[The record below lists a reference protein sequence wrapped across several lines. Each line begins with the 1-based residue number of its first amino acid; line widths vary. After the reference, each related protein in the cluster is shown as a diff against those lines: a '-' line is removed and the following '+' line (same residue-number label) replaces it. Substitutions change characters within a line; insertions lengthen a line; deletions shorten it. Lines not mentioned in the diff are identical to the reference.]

1 VESSETSGRRLD
13 AKAQLIQLQ
22 SFLTMPRETLPG
34 LTAREAGRYLRGA
47 ADRLGLEFVE
57 SAGVAPIF
65 LLLPRGGAP
74 PAVTLFQTWH
84 AEPAGGVE
92 RAAVE
97 GAERLAL
104 GASVAATAGA
114 AARIALVVAPSS
126 SAGSRGLDEALR
138 ANRDRLTAGAA
149 YWIRITP
156 AEGPAPRRRRVFLGA
171 RGRVVVAL
179 RGGDG
184 NPYRARDAVVQA
196 LQEEAYG
203 PRPLDFELLR
213 KLASGPAP
221 LALIGGGEEGGGRD
235 VGSDAAGGV
244 GAGSGGAGNSG
255 GGGGGRRSA
264 EERLRAAL
272 FDPRGEVVIPAVPH
286 PDRPR
291 AWLMF
296 ETAEAMEAEAIG
308 SRVEALS
315 GGGRAEVVENFP
327 WDRGNIHHPAIH
339 ALIELSRQVAEGA
352 EIWPSTPW
360 ATPSGVFTRALGL
373 GLAEWGIPLASG
385 AQVRFPKPEEFE
397 AMAAEAGA
405 LLAGASAE
413 GA

>member
-1 VESSETSGRRLD
+1 MD
-13 AKAQLIQLQ
+13 AKSQLIQLQ

-47 ADRLGLEFVE
+47 ADRLGLEFIE
-57 SAGVAPIF
+57 STGVAPIF

-74 PAVTLFQTWH
+74 PATILFQTWH
-84 AEPAGGVE
+84 AEPAGVSP
-92 RAAVE
+92 AAVD

-104 GASVAATAGA
+104 GTAVAAAGTTTP
-114 AARIALVVAPSS
+114 IAFIVAPSA

-138 ANRDRLTAGAA
+138 AHRDRLAAGAA
-149 YWIRITP
+149 YWIRVTP
-156 AEGPAPRRRRVFLGA
+156 PETSALRRRRVFLGA
-171 RGRVVVAL
+171 RGRVVIAL

-196 LQEEAYG
+196 LRDEAYG

-213 KLASGPAP
+213 KLASGPEP
-221 LALIGGGEEGGGRD
+221 FALIGATGEEAGGGD
-235 VGSDAAGGV
+235 
-244 GAGSGGAGNSG
+244 GGARGS
-255 GGGGGRRSA
+255 GGGRRSA

-272 FDPRGEVVIPAVPH
+272 FDPRGDVVIPAVPH

-308 SRVEALS
+308 SHVEALS

-339 ALIELSRQVAEGA
+339 ALIELSREVAEGA
-352 EIWPSTPW
+352 EIWPSAPW
-360 ATPSGVFTRALGL
+360 ATPSGVFTRALGV

-405 LLAGASAE
+405 LLAKPSAE
-413 GA
+413 GT

>member
-1 VESSETSGRRLD
+1 
-13 AKAQLIQLQ
+13 
-22 SFLTMPRETLPG
+22 MPRETLPG

-65 LLLPRGGAP
+65 LLLPGGGAP

-92 RAAVE
+92 RAAVL

-104 GASVAATAGA
+104 GAAVAAAETATGV
-114 AARIALVVAPSS
+114 ALVVAPSA
-126 SAGSRGLDEALR
+126 SAGSRGLDETLR
-138 ANRDRLTAGAA
+138 AHRDRLSAGAA
-149 YWIRITP
+149 YWLRVTP
-156 AEGPAPRRRRVFLGA
+156 AEASGPGRRRVFLGA
-171 RGRVVVAL
+171 RGRVVIAL

-196 LQEEAYG
+196 LREEAYG

-213 KLASGPAP
+213 KLASGPEP
-221 LALIGGGEEGGGRD
+221 LALIEDTVERGDE
-235 VGSDAAGGV
+235 V
-244 GAGSGGAGNSG
+244 SG
-255 GGGGGRRSA
+255 GGPAEGGSGRAAEGSRGGRRA
-264 EERLRAAL
+264 TEERLRAAL
-272 FDPRGEVVIPAVPH
+272 FEPRGDVVIPAVPH
-286 PDRPR
+286 SDRPR

-296 ETAEAMEAEAIG
+296 ETAEAMEAEAIAV
-308 SRVEALS
+308 RVESLS
-315 GGGRAEVVENFP
+315 GGGRAEAVENFP
-327 WDRGNIHHPAIH
+327 WDRANIHHPAIH
-339 ALIELSRQVAEGA
+339 ALIGFSRDVSEGT
-352 EIWPSTPW
+352 EIWPSAPW

-385 AQVRFPKPEEFE
+385 AQVRFPKVEEFE
-397 AMAAEAGA
+397 AMAGEAAG
-405 LLAGASAE
+405 LLAKASAE

>member
-1 VESSETSGRRLD
+1 MESSETSGRHLD

-34 LTAREAGRYLRGA
+34 LTAREAGRYLRGS

-65 LLLPRGGAP
+65 LLLPRGGPP

-104 GASVAATAGA
+104 GAAVAAAAGT
-114 AARIALVVAPSS
+114 AARIALVVAPSA

-138 ANRDRLTAGAA
+138 ANRDRLAAGAA
-149 YWIRITP
+149 YWIRVTP
-156 AEGPAPRRRRVFLGA
+156 EEASAPRRRRVFLGA
-171 RGRVVVAL
+171 KGRVVVAL

-213 KLASGPAP
+213 KLASGPVP
-221 LALIGGGEEGGGRD
+221 LALIDGGEE
-235 VGSDAAGGV
+235 
-244 GAGSGGAGNSG
+244 
-255 GGGGGRRSA
+255 GGRRSA

-296 ETAEAMEAEAIG
+296 ETAEAMEAEAIA

-315 GGGRAEVVENFP
+315 GGGRAEAVENFP
-327 WDRGNIHHPAIH
+327 WDRANIHHPAIH
-339 ALIELSRQVAEGA
+339 ALIELSREVAAGV
-352 EIWPSTPW
+352 EIWPSAPW

-373 GLAEWGIPLASG
+373 GLSEWGIPLAPG

-397 AMAAEAGA
+397 AMAAEAGGLFA
-405 LLAGASAE
+405 KASAE

>member
-1 VESSETSGRRLD
+1 
-13 AKAQLIQLQ
+13 
-22 SFLTMPRETLPG
+22 MPRETLPG

-65 LLLPRGGAP
+65 LLLPRGGGP

-84 AEPAGGVE
+84 AEPAGVE
-92 RAAVE
+92 PAAVD

-104 GASVAATAGA
+104 GTAVAAAGA
-114 AARIALVVAPSS
+114 TARIAFVVAPSS

-138 ANRDRLTAGAA
+138 AYRDRLAAGAA
-149 YWIRITP
+149 YWIRVTP
-156 AEGPAPRRRRVFLGA
+156 GEASGRGRRRVFLGA
-171 RGRVVVAL
+171 RGRVVIAL

-196 LQEEAYG
+196 LREEAYG

-213 KLASGPAP
+213 KLASGPEP
-221 LALIGGGEEGGGRD
+221 LALIGATGEEGGGRD
-235 VGSDAAGGV
+235 G
-244 GAGSGGAGNSG
+244 GSGSG
-255 GGGGGRRSA
+255 SGSGGGRRSA

-296 ETAEAMEAEAIG
+296 ETAEAMEAEAIA

-315 GGGRAEVVENFP
+315 GGGRAEAVENFP
-327 WDRGNIHHPAIH
+327 WDRANIHHPAIH
-339 ALIELSRQVAEGA
+339 ALIELSRAVSEGP
-352 EIWPSTPW
+352 EIWPSAPW
-360 ATPSGVFTRALGL
+360 ATPSGVFSRALGL
-373 GLAEWGIPLASG
+373 GLAEWGIPLAPG

-397 AMAAEAGA
+397 TMTAEAGR
-405 LLAGASAE
+405 LLVKASAE